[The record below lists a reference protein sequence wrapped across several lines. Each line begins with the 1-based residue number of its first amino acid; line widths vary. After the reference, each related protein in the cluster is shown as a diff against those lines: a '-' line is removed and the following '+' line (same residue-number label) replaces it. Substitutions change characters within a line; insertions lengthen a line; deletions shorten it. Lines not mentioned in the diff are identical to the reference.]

1 MDPCLCHWD
10 PTNWRWFLHTRG
22 MRRNVYPAEGQLGS
36 LAGAFEMLRGARA
49 GSRDP
54 AWCPCHQ
61 QCWEGRFTPSW
72 ELYPCT
78 LVLPGGFCSTANSFQ
93 LWIPPVTG
101 GLGISAGHSAGG
113 GDEPLLVVTR
123 NINLGQIRIR
133 LGTTTWKAGPL
144 SSNWWVKIPD
154 KPYEGDLGRPRK
166 SVSDHI
172 CIPPSS
178 MFYFWLQ
185 AVPVISKEIQL

>member
-1 MDPCLCHWD
+1 MFVPLGPNKLKMIFTHQRDEEKCLSCRGHHPMD
-10 PTNWRWFLHTRG
+10 
-22 MRRNVYPAEGQLGS
+22 QLGS
-36 LAGAFEMLRGARA
+36 LAGACEMLRGARA

-113 GDEPLLVVTR
+113 GQPVGCHQEHQFR
-123 NINLGQIRIR
+123 
-133 LGTTTWKAGPL
+133 
-144 SSNWWVKIPD
+144 PD
-154 KPYEGDLGRPRK
+154 KDQAQDNHLESRTLVK
-166 SVSDHI
+166 QLVSQN
-172 CIPPSS
+172 SRQTVWGGS
-178 MFYFWLQ
+178 GQ
-185 AVPVISKEIQL
+185 A

>member
-1 MDPCLCHWD
+1 MFVPLGPNELKMIFTHQRDEEKCLSCRGPVRKSCWGIWDAQGCQSWLQGPCL
-10 PTNWRWFLHTRG
+10 
-22 MRRNVYPAEGQLGS
+22 VS
-36 LAGAFEMLRGARA
+36 
-49 GSRDP
+49 
-54 AWCPCHQ
+54 Q

-123 NINLGQIRIR
+123 NISLGQIRIR
-133 LGTTTWKAGPL
+133 LRTTTWKAGPL